1 MSLTVCGLRGLAYR
15 SQGRGQSIYCHK
27 AGEPVAFRTLGAW
40 ERGPLG
46 LMKKGLVDTLQ
57 VSLSLFMSATLPNKP
72 SYAETSGSRSHP
84 HTSAPWSRYLP
95 PQKRPVLK
103 ETVSSA
109 FHAAIGMIQSHP
121 VFEVPNRL
129 HSGILL
135 SRATLPG
142 TNRSDIFF
150 LESLS
155 SCSCLLLQGQGLLPE
170 SFLFP
175 TGAPASPWPPVSSFA
190 ASPQLLPG
198 SMSETS

>member
-1 MSLTVCGLRGLAYR
+1 MPLHHSTPGETRAFPENHCLDPMGTVISEFSGKVQRLGTSLTIRGLRGLAYR
-15 SQGRGQSIYCHK
+15 SQGRGQSPRAALLQGQCIYCHR

-57 VSLSLFMSATLPNKP
+57 VSLPLFMSATLPNKP

-84 HTSAPWSRYLP
+84 HTRAPWSRYLP
-95 PQKRPVLK
+95 PQKRRVLK

-109 FHAAIGMIQSHP
+109 LHAAIGMIQSHP

-142 TNRSDIFF
+142 TNRSDI
-150 LESLS
+150 
-155 SCSCLLLQGQGLLPE
+155 
-170 SFLFP
+170 
-175 TGAPASPWPPVSSFA
+175 
-190 ASPQLLPG
+190 
-198 SMSETS
+198 